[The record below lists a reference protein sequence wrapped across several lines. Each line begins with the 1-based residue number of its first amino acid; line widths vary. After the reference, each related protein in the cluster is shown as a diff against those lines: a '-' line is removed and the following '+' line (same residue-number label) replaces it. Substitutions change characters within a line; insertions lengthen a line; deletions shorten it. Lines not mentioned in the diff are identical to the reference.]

1 MNLESFNYII
11 GSLGL
16 LAMATFLLVILSLI
30 LRSTSSYANCLVKHI
45 KKNHLG
51 LTLLFALMATIGSL
65 SYSDYFM
72 LSPCKL
78 CWYQRI
84 FMYPIV
90 LIALIGG
97 FLKDPKAGVYSLW
110 LALCGALISLYQ
122 LYLQFVATGYSDC
135 AIVGQNANC
144 SKVWIKVFDFM
155 TIPSMALICFV
166 AIITVNVINLKAK

>member
-1 MNLESFNYII
+1 MTLEIFNHFI
-11 GSLGL
+11 GTLGVLAIAAWLITLVSLAL
-16 LAMATFLLVILSLI
+16 KS
-30 LRSTSSYANCLVKHI
+30 SSSYAACMIKHI

-72 LSPCKL
+72 LAPCKL

-90 LIALIGG
+90 LVAIVGCII
-97 FLKDPKAGVYSLW
+97 KDPKAGIYSLW
-110 LALCGALISLYQ
+110 LAICGALISLCQ
-122 LYLQFVATGYSDC
+122 LYLQFVATGYADC
-135 AIVGQNANC
+135 SVVGQNANC
-144 SKVWIKVFDFM
+144 SKIWIKVFDFM

-166 AIITVNVINLKAK
+166 AIITVNLIQIKTK